1 MDITTGLSSAGFVS
15 LALILYKL
23 SKHYFINS
31 SCRIDT
37 NQIRDDLNNQL
48 EQHKNDLENK
58 IIERIETELAAKMN
72 AIEKGETKE

>member
-23 SKHYFINS
+23 SKYYILNS
-31 SCRIDT
+31 SCRVDVNEI
-37 NQIRDDLNNQL
+37 QNNINSRL
-48 EQHKNDLENK
+48 EEHKNDLENK